1 MSKRNYLSV
10 VSTGVVAFGT
20 LALGLVSV
28 LPVASAAN
36 AAANANADGTC
47 KEGFVKGADG
57 IDCVEQN
64 ENDKLAAQLNKIVE
78 AGNKAIADY
87 NKADGEYNTA
97 KNTLVK
103 FAEDAKQ
110 TEAAKKIKDDH
121 TANFAALV
129 AMVDQT
135 KFGKDAKDDL
145 TKLTT
150 KGTDAE
156 KARGTANE
164 AYTKALGELKTFV
177 DTNCSK
183 SAQKEY
189 EKAAKGNAEKH
200 DLGATFGKLAEIA
213 RADRGFTVTPPKNP
227 VKPVNPVAGP
237 QKPGEQTKT
246 PEAGK
251 QPKVKKG
258 HHKFGAPNTGYEF

>member
-28 LPVASAAN
+28 LPVAGAAN

-57 IDCVEQN
+57 VNCVEQN

-87 NKADGEYNTA
+87 NTADGEYNTA

-135 KFGKDAKDDL
+135 KFGDNAKKDLEDL
-145 TKLTT
+145 S
-150 KGTDAE
+150 
-156 KARGTANE
+156 KAG
-164 AYTKALGELKTFV
+164 TKAEEARTKADTDYTNALKDLKTFV

-200 DLGATFGKLAEIA
+200 DLGATFGKLAEIV

-246 PEAGK
+246 PETGK
-251 QPKVKKG
+251 QHVKKG